1 MLFMLVSRT
10 RTDLSAEEFSHLAD
24 LAKDFYANIPEGV
37 TLHSDWGALDGSRT
51 YALIEAGD
59 ESLIENIQAPF
70 RPYVDIEI
78 VAVRKLSGW
87 EVS

>member
-10 RTDLSAEEFSHLAD
+10 RTDLSKEEFAHLGE
-24 LAKDFYANIPEGV
+24 LAKNFYANIPEGV
-37 TLHSDWGALDGSRT
+37 TLHNDWAAIDGSRT
-51 YALIEAGD
+51 FALIEAEN
-59 ESLIENIQAPF
+59 ESVIEEIQLPF
-70 RPYVDIEI
+70 RPYVNIEI